1 MSQEN
6 LIKFECTVCKH
17 INYYSHKNKKK
28 IKARLELKKFC
39 EWCEKHALHKE
50 TK

>member
-6 LIKFECTVCKH
+6 LIKLECTKCH
-17 INYYSHKNKKK
+17 GINYYSKKNKKK
-28 IKARLELKKFC
+28 IKQRLELKKYC
-39 EWCEKHALHKE
+39 KHCKAHTIHKE